1 MSPYNEKKNVSF
13 AAIDQYVESNI
24 VLPTEKVTHRNFVEW
39 GEGNNYPNYL
49 LDLYNNVSTL
59 RSIIN
64 GNIDY
69 VTGDDIT
76 ILPLHNYGDGVMNL
90 RGDQIYEQV
99 RNIVKDYNI
108 YGGFALQI
116 IRDHNGDVAEI
127 YYIDMRFL
135 RSNKENDVFY
145 YNEHWEKGGKK
156 DVILYPKFIGNLNWA
171 TMSEEERNR
180 HASSILYVKNVHTQ
194 VYPAPLYA
202 AAIKAC
208 EIERCIDNYHLNS
221 IENGFTS
228 SVIVNFNNGDP
239 GDDIKKEIEE
249 EFTEKFSGHQ
259 NAGRI
264 LFSWNKSKDSEV
276 TIGELKTEDFGA
288 KYDALSKHSRQQIF
302 TAFRAN
308 PNLFGI
314 PTEGNGFAN
323 EQYEE
328 SFTLYNRTQIEPIQ
342 KVIKMAYDKIYGIRD
357 VMTIVPFSMGD
368 ADAATSLASQL
379 GVGGTQ
385 SMMAVLESTTMTLEQ
400 KKGTLQVLFGLD
412 EESSCKILNIPY
424 IPQEEEVN

>member
-1 MSPYNEKKNVSF
+1 MSQNSEKRHISF
-13 AAIDQYVESNI
+13 AAIDQYVETNI
-24 VLPTEKVTHRNFVEW
+24 VLPTEKVTNRDFVEW
-39 GEGNNYPNYL
+39 GKCNNYPDYL

-69 VTGDDIT
+69 VAGDDIK
-76 ILPLHNYGDGVMNL
+76 ILPLHNYENGVMNM
-90 RGDQIYEQV
+90 RGDNIVEQV
-99 RNIVKDYNI
+99 RNIVKDYNL

-145 YNEHWEKGGKK
+145 YNEHWDKGGRK
-156 DVILYPKFIGNLNWA
+156 DVIIYPKFIKNLNWA
-171 TMSEEERNR
+171 SLSDEERDR

-194 VYPAPLYA
+194 VYPAPMYA
-202 AAIKAC
+202 AAVKAC

-239 GDDIKKEIEE
+239 GDEIKREIEE

-264 LFSWNKSKDSEV
+264 LFSWNKSKDTEV

-288 KYDALSKHSRQQIF
+288 KYEALSKHSRQQIF

-314 PTEGNGFAN
+314 PTEGNGFSN

-328 SFTLYNRTQIEPIQ
+328 SFTLYNRTQIEPVQ
-342 KVIKMAYDKIYGIRD
+342 NVIKMAYEKIYGIPD

-368 ADAATSLASQL
+368 SDSATSLASQL

-385 SMMAVLESTTMTLEQ
+385 SMMAVLDSTTMTLEQ

-424 IPQEEEVN
+424 ESTEQEVN